1 MNRILL
7 ESTSFVYPVVR
18 FLQDTEDDGG
28 SGIDIIP
35 TQAPIEDN
43 EYDDDDDGR
52 GKVINLIMVI
62 LWCLF
67 IAPCILYWGWR
78 NHRWY
83 CRGERERIME
93 LNREQRRRQMDIQR
107 MARARTM
114 AAASYNNGSNNNVAG
129 SLAAHLTEEERQ
141 ELLDKETKKGAW
153 LRTQLAKVFEDNQ
166 IHMVSKNE
174 KKQDRMSD

>member
-7 ESTSFVYPVVR
+7 ESTTFVYPVVR
-18 FLQDTEDDGG
+18 FLQDAGDDGG
-28 SGIDIIP
+28 SGSGSGIGIDIIP
-35 TQAPIEDN
+35 TQAPM
-43 EYDDDDDGR
+43 EYNDDDDDEGR
-52 GKVINLIMVI
+52 GKVINLVMVI

-93 LNREQRRRQMDIQR
+93 LNREQRRRQMGIQR

-114 AAASYNNGSNNNVAG
+114 AASHNGSSNVAE
-129 SLAAHLTEEERQ
+129 SLAHLTEEERQ
-141 ELLDKETKKGAW
+141 ELLDKELKGEHGYERN
-153 LRTQLAKVFEDNQ
+153 LQK
-166 IHMVSKNE
+166 HSKTI
-174 KKQDRMSD
+174 KFTW